1 MCHLCWAAYQQREGR
16 GGGGALTNTCS
27 QLSRTIWAD
36 LCGREFFFF
45 FWFAPFFLDFFMGAF
60 QCNNL
65 KEVFKTKWM
74 LQLGNFFNH
83 PNEFCYWCYQHR
95 VNASPNINHSDNLL
109 DELRRWVMS
118 HLALWALWTGTKIY
132 RLLKSGNCFMRAH
145 LRAINYVSM
154 LELRFMIKVW
164 EKSNM
169 VRQSL

>member
-1 MCHLCWAAYQQREGR
+1 MLGSLPAAWRTRGR
-16 GGGGALTNTCS
+16 GSFNQHLLAIVTHNL
-27 QLSRTIWAD
+27 
-36 LCGREFFFF
+36 GRFVRSVV
-45 FWFAPFFLDFFMGAF
+45 FFLFVPIILDVFLWGTF
-60 QCNNL
+60 QYNNL

-118 HLALWALWTGTKIY
+118 HLALWALWAGTKIY

-154 LELRFMIKVW
+154 LKLRFMIKVW